1 MSIANIFTNFQIIYF
16 KEKGKLKMLEMVQYL
31 LNSPDVLVKVKEGTA
46 SLIGVNEDQLKAIM
60 DAFSGENISP
70 KIRYWK

>member
-1 MSIANIFTNFQIIYF
+1 
-16 KEKGKLKMLEMVQYL
+16 MLEMVQYL